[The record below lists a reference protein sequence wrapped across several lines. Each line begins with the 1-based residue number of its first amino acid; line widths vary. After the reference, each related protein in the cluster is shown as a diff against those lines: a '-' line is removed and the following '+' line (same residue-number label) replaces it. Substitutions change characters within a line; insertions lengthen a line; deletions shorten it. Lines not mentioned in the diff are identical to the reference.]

1 MRSNWVLMAGALA
14 LLCWSAGVVAWLSVP
29 DAAVAARSRAALPLS
44 ASTSVEH
51 APIAALEL
59 RSVEGGLLLSGE
71 LPNAAAVAE
80 LLSKARTTYAPMAVQ
95 DDLRVR
101 PEAGQAMWLGE
112 ALAGLP
118 LPMPGV
124 ERPEWLWSAEGLRIG
139 GMAADSAVRDAVRAQ
154 LAQRFPDVPLT
165 DQLQVAN
172 AAPVTVSSPVVT
184 PESSPASA
192 LPAVTSPASPHP
204 QQASVDA
211 LLAARPVVFA
221 SGSTRLQRGAG
232 PDWKALVAR
241 IEAAGPTQ
249 VQVRGHTDDRGRA
262 ESNRRLS
269 ARRAEAVK
277 QALVRAGLPA
287 ASIRV
292 DGVGAAEPIASNA
305 TADGR
310 RQNRRIEIRLM
321 AEAAR

>member
-1 MRSNWVLMAGALA
+1 VRSNWVLMAGALA
-14 LLCWSAGVVAWLSVP
+14 LLCWSAGVVAWLAVP

-44 ASTSVEH
+44 ASTAAHV
-51 APIAALEL
+51 PIAALEL
-59 RSVEGGLLLSGE
+59 RSVDGGLLLSGE

-80 LLSKARTTYAPMAVQ
+80 LLSKARTTYAPLAVQ
-95 DDLRVR
+95 DGLRVR

-139 GMAADSAVRDAVRAQ
+139 GTAADATARDAVRAQ
-154 LAQRFPDVPLT
+154 LAQRFPSVHLSE
-165 DQLQVAN
+165 QLQVAN

-184 PESSPASA
+184 PESRPASA

-204 QQASVDA
+204 QQSAVDA

-262 ESNRRLS
+262 DSNRRLS

-292 DGVGAAEPIASNA
+292 DGVGAVEPVASNT
-305 TADGR
+305 TAAGR
-310 RQNRRIEIRLM
+310 RQNRRIEIRLV
-321 AEAAR
+321 AEADR